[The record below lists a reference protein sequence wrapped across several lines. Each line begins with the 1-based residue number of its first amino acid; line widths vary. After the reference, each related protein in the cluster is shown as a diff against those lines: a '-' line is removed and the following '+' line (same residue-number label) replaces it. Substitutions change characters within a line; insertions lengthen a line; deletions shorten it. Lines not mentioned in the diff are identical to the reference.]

1 MKKILI
7 ALALLAV
14 YAVTGGI
21 ARRTLPA
28 KGVPAAGRDA
38 ASLAARITPIV
49 KADSS
54 AVPDEAALAD
64 LYDQTLAAYQ
74 AEMDELTLDQLF
86 ERFGKYAEG
95 SERSHIIVEELGYQ
109 FACKM
114 ADYEVMIASL
124 APDLP
129 AEGSITFVEDERS
142 AAAVAQSPIACALYA
157 HKDDLAAD
165 PYALALKMIEQSYEC
180 LEQEPVYF
188 PSTSAAYHNEPVF
201 DGDFG
206 SMLRILGV
214 PIEGELDGDCYYL
227 IHVEDDL
234 LIDRYSIERI
244 DDFPARVCMDRLAVS
259 LGELGHYHFGITDVT
274 GIEGEWRAFPVRNAP
289 YPYKVCYAID
299 DECPLMEA
307 FTFESDWLSQMFTDS
322 FPRPQLTKYLH
333 YTPILVPDDGDIWN
347 GSQSGV
353 LGVALHAELMTSRYP
368 RG

>member
-7 ALALLAV
+7 ALALIAV
-14 YAVTGGI
+14 YAVTGGT

-95 SERSHIIVEELGYQ
+95 SEHGHIIVEELGSQ

-142 AAAVAQSPIACALYA
+142 AAAVAQSPIACAL
-157 HKDDLAAD
+157 
-165 PYALALKMIEQSYEC
+165 
-180 LEQEPVYF
+180 
-188 PSTSAAYHNEPVF
+188 
-201 DGDFG
+201 
-206 SMLRILGV
+206 
-214 PIEGELDGDCYYL
+214 
-227 IHVEDDL
+227 
-234 LIDRYSIERI
+234 
-244 DDFPARVCMDRLAVS
+244 
-259 LGELGHYHFGITDVT
+259 
-274 GIEGEWRAFPVRNAP
+274 
-289 YPYKVCYAID
+289 
-299 DECPLMEA
+299 
-307 FTFESDWLSQMFTDS
+307 
-322 FPRPQLTKYLH
+322 RPQGRPGRRSLCAR
-333 YTPILVPDDGDIWN
+333 PEDGRAVVCVPRTGAC
-347 GSQSGV
+347 V
-353 LGVALHAELMTSRYP
+353 LPVHIGRVS
-368 RG
+368 